1 MDASDGPA
9 VQALLDEQAAL
20 RRVATLVASGGDP
33 ARVFSTVTEEVG
45 GLLGAQT
52 ANMVRYR
59 HDGTADVIGGWNEP
73 GVPSVPVGA
82 LIELDGETLAPK
94 ICRSGKPERVDDY
107 AGLTGAL
114 AQRLQ
119 ELGIRSGV
127 GAPIVFEGELWGAVV
142 VSSVRTRTFAPG
154 DEQRIA
160 AFTELVAM
168 ALANAEAREQL
179 AASRARVVVAGDAE
193 RRRLERNL
201 HDGAQQR
208 LVALAIGL
216 RIIDR
221 LVDQDPAGAHEALAR
236 ANEEL
241 NATLAELRELARGLH
256 PAVLHDHGLEPA
268 IRSLMQ
274 RAPLPV
280 ELTFEAAERPSDAI
294 EVAAYYVIAESLTN
308 VAKYAHAELARVEV
322 RVLGDRLLIAVA
334 DDGVGGADHTK
345 GSGLLGLQDRVAA
358 LGGRLHVESVP
369 GEGTSVRA
377 DLPLT
382 RVATTSEVP

>member
-1 MDASDGPA
+1 METSDGPP

-33 ARVFSTVTEEVG
+33 ARMFTSVTEEVG
-45 GLLGAQT
+45 RLLGAQT
-52 ANMVRYR
+52 ANLVRYR

-73 GVPSVPVGA
+73 GVPSVPVGTR
-82 LIELDGETLAPK
+82 LVLDGETLTPK
-94 ICRSGKPERVDDY
+94 ICRSGLPERVDDY
-107 AGLTGAL
+107 SGLTGTL
-114 AQRLQ
+114 AERLR
-119 ELGIRSGV
+119 ELGIRRGV
-127 GAPIVFEGELWGAVV
+127 GAPIDFDGELWGSVV
-142 VSSVRTRTFAPG
+142 VSGVQAHAFAPG
-154 DEQRIA
+154 DEHRIA

-179 AASRARVVVAGDAE
+179 AASRARVVAAGDAE

-216 RIIDR
+216 RIVDR
-221 LVDQDPAGAHEALAR
+221 LVDRDPEQARAALTR

-241 NATLAELRELARGLH
+241 TATLAELRELARGLH
-256 PAVLHDHGLEPA
+256 PAVLSDHGLEPA

-280 ELTFEAAERPSDAI
+280 ELTFEAGERLADAV

-308 VAKYAHAELARVEV
+308 VAKYAHATVARVEV
-322 RVLGDRLLIAVA
+322 RALGDRLLIEVA
-334 DDGVGGADHTK
+334 DDGVGGADRGK
-345 GSGLLGLQDRVAA
+345 GTGLLGLEDRVAA

-369 GEGTSVRA
+369 GRGTSVRA

-382 RVATTSEVP
+382 RVAATSEVP

>member
-1 MDASDGPA
+1 MEASDGPA

-20 RRVATLVASGGDP
+20 RRVATLVASAGDP
-33 ARVFSTVTEEVG
+33 ARVFSTVTAEVG
-45 GLLGAQT
+45 GLLAAQT

-59 HDGTADVIGGWNEP
+59 HDGTADVIGKWNEP

-82 LIELDGETLAPK
+82 RLELDGETLAPK
-94 ICRSGKPERVDDY
+94 ICRSGQPERVDDY
-107 AGLTGAL
+107 SGLTGRL
-114 AQRLQ
+114 AERLQ

-127 GAPIVFEGELWGAVV
+127 GAPIVLDSELWGAVV
-142 VSSVRTRTFAPG
+142 VSSVDVNGFAPG
-154 DEQRIA
+154 DERRIA
-160 AFTELVAM
+160 GFTELVAM

-179 AASRARVVVAGDAE
+179 AASRARVVAAGDGE

-221 LVDQDPAGAHEALAR
+221 LVDESPQAAHDALKR

-241 NATLAELRELARGLH
+241 AATLAELRELARGLH
-256 PAVLHDHGLEPA
+256 PAVLSDHGLEPA

-280 ELTFEAAERPSDAI
+280 ELTFEAAERPSDQV

-308 VAKYAHAELARVEV
+308 VAKYAHATVARVEV
-322 RVLGDRLLIAVA
+322 QALGDRLLIEVA

-345 GSGLLGLQDRVAA
+345 GSGLVGLEDRVAA

-369 GEGTSVRA
+369 GQGTSVRA
-377 DLPLT
+377 DLPVE

>member
-1 MDASDGPA
+1 MDPSDGPA

-33 ARVFSTVTEEVG
+33 ARLFSTVTHEVG
-45 GLLGAQT
+45 RLLGAQT

-73 GVPSVPVGA
+73 GVPSVPVA
-82 LIELDGETLAPK
+82 ARLVLDGETLAPK
-94 ICRSGKPERVDDY
+94 IRRSGMPERVDDY
-107 AGLTGAL
+107 AGLTGEL

-142 VSSVRTRTFAPG
+142 VSSVETATFAPG
-154 DEQRIA
+154 DEHRIA

-179 AASRARVVVAGDAE
+179 AASRARVVAAGDAE

-221 LVDQDPAGAHEALAR
+221 LVDADPRAAHEALTR
-236 ANEEL
+236 ATEEL
-241 NATLAELRELARGLH
+241 AATLAELRELARGLH

-280 ELTFEAAERPSDAI
+280 ELTFDAAGRPSDAV

-308 VAKYAHAELARVEV
+308 VAKYAHASLARVEV
-322 RVLGDRLLIAVA
+322 RLLGDRLLIEVA
-334 DDGVGGADHTK
+334 DDGVGGADHSK
-345 GSGLLGLQDRVAA
+345 GSGLLGLEDRVAA

-377 DLPLT
+377 DVP
-382 RVATTSEVP
+382 VMQIPATSEVP